1 MNAPLAPI
9 SYVAIASCEG
19 TDPNAGDL
27 MRTPWLVA
35 STISL
40 IVATG
45 APAVAGAQT
54 SDYPQQVSDGAVTL
68 TLEPQWQDTA
78 LVVVV
83 RAEVRAGSG
92 GDLRGISL
100 LDQVM
105 LMCERQTHQP
115 YAASPMSGR
124 KALAWVA
131 FRLPRKPVSFALSI
145 RDVPDVPLRII
156 RWPEVALT
164 P

>member
-1 MNAPLAPI
+1 
-9 SYVAIASCEG
+9 
-19 TDPNAGDL
+19 
-27 MRTPWLVA
+27 MRMPWLVA
-35 STISL
+35 STVSL
-40 IVATG
+40 IVATA
-45 APAVAGAQT
+45 APAAAGAQT
-54 SDYPQQVSDGAVTL
+54 SDYPQQVSAGAVTL
-68 TLEPQWQDTA
+68 TLEPEWQDTA

-83 RAEVRAGSG
+83 RAEVRPGGG

-156 RWPEVALT
+156 RWPEVTLT

>member
-1 MNAPLAPI
+1 
-9 SYVAIASCEG
+9 
-19 TDPNAGDL
+19 

-35 STISL
+35 STVSL
-40 IVATG
+40 MVATG
-45 APAVAGAQT
+45 GPAVAGAQIPG
-54 SDYPQQVSDGAVTL
+54 YPQQVSDGAITL

-100 LDQVM
+100 IDQVM

-115 YAASPMSGR
+115 FAASPLSGR

-156 RWPEVALT
+156 RWPEPVLT